1 MRKYLQNCQRF
12 GVNLFLSI
20 TNQSSIR
27 ILYNILQNG
36 FSNNQIYDPYS
47 GVTNN
52 MSESMNAVIKRLMEW
67 KQAPLDATVL
77 AFNYLQ
83 KFYVHEI
90 MRGLCNVGNYC
101 LKQIHIG
108 ASADKGDVIFP
119 TEICAPEKII
129 DLVRGKLAEE
139 TTHSVE
145 DDKDS
150 KLPHNATVIEEDKKT
165 CSTQRSLAIAA
176 VKEKRVFH
184 VPEAGSFV
192 VKGSKGDNYSV
203 TLYPEKCQCPSI
215 GTCYHIMAVKMSIGE
230 EDIEEKRILNF
241 YED

>member
-1 MRKYLQNCQRF
+1 
-12 GVNLFLSI
+12 
-20 TNQSSIR
+20 
-27 ILYNILQNG
+27 
-36 FSNNQIYDPYS
+36 
-47 GVTNN
+47 
-52 MSESMNAVIKRLMEW
+52 MNAVIKRLMEW

-230 EDIEEKRILNF
+230 EDIEEKSKDSKSNTVEKEQQKKGQQESRNQKTKAMRPRYLNYSGPRF
-241 YED
+241 GSEKKSRMG

>member
-1 MRKYLQNCQRF
+1 
-12 GVNLFLSI
+12 
-20 TNQSSIR
+20 
-27 ILYNILQNG
+27 
-36 FSNNQIYDPYS
+36 
-47 GVTNN
+47 
-52 MSESMNAVIKRLMEW
+52 MSESMNVVIKRLMEW

-108 ASADKGDVIFP
+108 ASADKGDLIFP

-129 DLVRGKLAEE
+129 DLVRRKLAEE
-139 TTHSVE
+139 TAKSVE

-150 KLPHNATVIEEDKKT
+150 KLPQNATVIEEDKQN
-165 CSTQRSLAIAA
+165 CSTQLSLAIAA
-176 VKEKRVFH
+176 VKEKRIFH

-230 EDIEEKRILNF
+230 EDIEEKRILNLTQLRKNSRKRANKKAGTKKPMPCDQDISIIAAPEF
-241 YED
+241 SGEKKSRMG